1 MAHAQKAFELCIT
14 NLTPI
19 IQNAHFE
26 ILYGKLLYGFQN
38 DIQMESKF

>member
-26 ILYGKLLYGFQN
+26 IYGKLLYGFQN